1 MLLLHNL
8 MSLDLS
14 RGQPMQ
20 KYRCVPSV
28 YGHSAEPMPTV
39 EEIEKHYRESYY
51 QDPTGQYSKS
61 YERVELDYFYDRA
74 NVALDFAA
82 LHGVAKGNAIDLGCG
97 EGFFLKAAQN
107 RGFNV
112 FGVDHSLVGI
122 ERQNRD
128 LIDSHPGRFLAG
140 DIGSTRHFEGVTF
153 DLVYCKN
160 VIEHVIDPD
169 GIMARIASYLA
180 PGGLAIIEVP
190 NDFSELHSTIFGDAS
205 KEELS
210 IFIPPVHLHYFT
222 TKTLPELGRR
232 NGFSVLDCF
241 GDYPI
246 DHLLMEDA
254 FNYYKDKKLGRSA
267 HSLRRKFFRYARSV
281 DVDARIGLFRS
292 IFMAGL
298 GRDICIVVRR

>member
-1 MLLLHNL
+1 
-8 MSLDLS
+8 
-14 RGQPMQ
+14 MQ

-28 YGHSAEPMPTV
+28 YGHSAEPMPSI
-39 EEIEKHYRESYY
+39 EEIERHYRESYY
-51 QDPTGQYSKS
+51 QDPTGQYAKT
-61 YERVELDYFYDRA
+61 YEKVELDYFDDRA
-74 NVALDFAA
+74 NVALDFSA
-82 LHGVAKGNAIDLGCG
+82 LHGVAKGNVLDLGCG
-97 EGFFLKAAQN
+97 EGFVLKSARR

-112 FGVDHSLVGI
+112 YGVDHSLVGI

-128 LIDSHPGRFLAG
+128 LIDSNPSHFVAG
-140 DIGSTRHFEGVTF
+140 DIGSRRHFEGVAF

-169 GIMARIASYLA
+169 AIMARIASYLA

-190 NDFSELHSTIFGDAS
+190 NDFSELHSIIFGDTS

-210 IFIPPVHLHYFT
+210 IFVPPVHLHYFT
-222 TKTLPELGRR
+222 TKALPELGRR

-254 FNYYKDKKLGRSA
+254 FNYYKDKKLGSSA
-267 HSLRRKFFRYARSV
+267 HSLRRKFFRYASGI
-281 DVDARIGLFRS
+281 DVEARLGLFRS
-292 IFMAGL
+292 IFTAGL